1 MVRWSITG
9 ITAMIAIVFGLVSC
23 EKEVILELS
32 DREGAYLI
40 VEANIDDATAEQW
53 IRLSLSSSYYDVTE
67 GAVVTGAD
75 VMVSSGEG
83 EWIFTGKGPDSLA
96 GFYFNSNIGAE
107 LVDGSYTLS
116 IEHEG
121 NSYSAVSEYRAVP
134 GIDSVTTRLN
144 FFSSAGLTDERLYD
158 ILVHFADLP
167 GKGDHYLID
176 LTINGKLQT
185 PRPSQK
191 TVISDQDLGSY
202 VSRSVRTINGNDVH
216 AGDTIRLDMRS
227 ISREKYEFYQIFF
240 FQTDLSGN
248 PFAGAP
254 PANIPTN
261 MSEGARGFFQVSAV
275 SKAQTRFRK

>member
-1 MVRWSITG
+1 MQIMRG
-9 ITAMIAIVFGLVSC
+9 ITTSVVLVFALISC
-23 EKEVILELS
+23 EKEVVLELS

-67 GAVVTGAD
+67 GAVVTGAE
-75 VMVSSGEG
+75 VTVSSGEG
-83 EWIFTGKGPDSLA
+83 DWLFTGRGPDSLA
-96 GFYFNSNIGAE
+96 GLYFNSSIGDE
-107 LVDGSYTLS
+107 LVDGRYTLF

-121 NSYSAVSEYRAVP
+121 SIYTAVSEYRAVP

-176 LTINGKLQT
+176 MTINGKLQT

-191 TVISDQDLGSY
+191 TVISDRDLGSY
-202 VSRSVRTINGNDVH
+202 VTWSVRTINGNDMH

-275 SKAQTRFRK
+275 SKAQTRFNQ